1 MESLLAVEKEVDKAL
16 DSFDTFYEGVYDD
29 IEKVLETVLK
39 NMNEIMKSKCIYL
52 SNSFFHFKLNF
63 IFVLS

>member
-16 DSFDTFYEGVYDD
+16 DSFDTFYEGVDDD

-39 NMNEIMKSKCIYL
+39 NMNEIMKSKRIYL
-52 SNSFFHFKLNF
+52 SPSFLHIKLNF
-63 IFVLS
+63 IFIF

>member
-16 DSFDTFYEGVYDD
+16 DSFDTFYEGVDDD

-52 SNSFFHFKLNF
+52 S
-63 IFVLS
+63 LSPFNILSSILFLF

>member
-16 DSFDTFYEGVYDD
+16 DSFDTFYEGVDDD

-52 SNSFFHFKLNF
+52 S
-63 IFVLS
+63 LSLLFTF